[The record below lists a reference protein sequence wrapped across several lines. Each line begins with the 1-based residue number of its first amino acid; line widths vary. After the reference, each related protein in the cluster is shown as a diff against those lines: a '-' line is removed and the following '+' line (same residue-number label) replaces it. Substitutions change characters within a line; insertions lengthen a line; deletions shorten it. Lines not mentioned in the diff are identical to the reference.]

1 MYLKIAISH
10 LNDGKSIVI
19 FETKRNLMKNQDRC
33 AKEKNLNP
41 RNLLI

>member
-1 MYLKIAISH
+1 MYLKFAISH

-19 FETKRNLMKNQDRC
+19 FETKRNLMKNIKTDVQ
-33 AKEKNLNP
+33 NSNP